1 MGKKEQDYAIAR
13 LRLCCSECGN
23 QLKKIIST
31 CPSCGKKLLWPM
43 IKEEEDYNQISHGR
57 NVV

>member
-1 MGKKEQDYAIAR
+1 MGKKEQDCAIAR
-13 LRLCCSECGN
+13 LYCSVCGN

-43 IKEEEDYNQISHGR
+43 IKEEDYNQISHGR